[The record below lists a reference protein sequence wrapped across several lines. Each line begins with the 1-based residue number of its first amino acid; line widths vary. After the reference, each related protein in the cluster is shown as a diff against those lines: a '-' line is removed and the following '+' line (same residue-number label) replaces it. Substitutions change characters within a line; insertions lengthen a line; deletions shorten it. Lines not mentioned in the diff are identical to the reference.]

1 LTAPNNK
8 PMAERVTEPKPA
20 ALIKPAP
27 QPAPAPAPA
36 PASSAALLIKQATA
50 STGPTRPVIE
60 ARGLTRRFGQLIA
73 VDALDLSVAPRT
85 IYGFLGPNGCGKTTT
100 LRMLTGLLT
109 PSAGSVTVLGHE
121 LPRDAERL
129 KRRIGYMTQK
139 FSLYDDLTVA
149 ENLRFVAEIYGLGRQ
164 VARQRISELLSTY
177 ALEPMRHRRA
187 GRMSGG
193 QRQRLAL
200 AAATIHQPSLLF
212 LDEPTSAV
220 DPENRRD
227 FWERLFD
234 LIDTGASILVSTH
247 YMDEA
252 ERCHRLAIMESG
264 HKRADGSPTA
274 LMAAMGARVVEVEAP
289 DLRALKQQLA
299 ALPEVISAAQL
310 GSRLRVL
317 VQERI
322 SDPLAWIKAQ
332 PLKPAPTALD
342 LARPS
347 LEDVFVTSTGITSK
361 SPRQPSPDPD
371 PDPNHNASAESAT
384 GIEAAAGAITEI
396 KQHPEERQP

>member
-1 LTAPNNK
+1 MT
-8 PMAERVTEPKPA
+8 
-20 ALIKPAP
+20 
-27 QPAPAPAPA
+27 
-36 PASSAALLIKQATA
+36 
-50 STGPTRPVIE
+50 
-60 ARGLTRRFGQLIA
+60 A
-73 VDALDLSVAPRT
+73 VDALDLTVEPQT

-100 LRMLTGLLT
+100 VRMLTGLLT
-109 PSAGSVTVLGHE
+109 PSAGTVSVLGHQ

-149 ENLRFVAEIYGLGRQ
+149 ENLRFVAEIYGLSQRI
-164 VARQRISELLSTY
+164 ARQRISELLSTY
-177 ALEPMRHRRA
+177 ALEPMHNRRA

-200 AAATIHQPSLLF
+200 AAATIHQPTLLF

-234 LIDTGASILVSTH
+234 LIDAGASILVSTH

-264 HKRADGSPTA
+264 HKRADGSPA
-274 LMAAMGARVVEVEAP
+274 ELMAAMGAHVVEVEAP
-289 DLRALKQQLA
+289 NLRALKQQLA
-299 ALPEVISAAQL
+299 TLPEVISAAQL

-322 SDPLAWIKAQ
+322 DDPINWLKAQ
-332 PLKPAPTALD
+332 SLRPVPTGLE

-347 LEDVFVTSTGITSK
+347 LEDVFVTSTGHHAGSSTSQA
-361 SPRQPSPDPD
+361 RQQEIGDRD
-371 PDPNHNASAESAT
+371 ADHENHRAQAGTRLKASDRANKGTDLEHSGTTDNASLPAGGPPGARAEDRS
-384 GIEAAAGAITEI
+384 GNN
-396 KQHPEERQP
+396 PR